1 METKKNNSEYIPEF
15 DKSFRHPRYWGAW
28 LGVAAM
34 AGIALTPPKFR
45 DPILARLG
53 RFAGRLG
60 KSSRR
65 RALINL
71 SLCFPERS
79 EAEREAIVDEMFAT
93 APQAMV
99 MMAELAI
106 RGPEKIQPRDVVPVE
121 RGDEC
126 GDQLVHHAV
135 TDLVRRLFDAMHLV
149 EIGRA
154 HV

>member
-1 METKKNNSEYIPEF
+1 MVGRSSDGGY
-15 DKSFRHPRYWGAW
+15 R
-28 LGVAAM
+28 
-34 AGIALTPPKFR
+34 LTNCEVLR
-45 DPILARLG
+45 SHSARLG

-93 APQAMV
+93 APQAMA

-106 RGPEKIQPRDVVPVE
+106 RGPEKIQPRVDWQGLE
-121 RGDEC
+121 DHRRDE
-126 GDQLVHHAV
+126 A
-135 TDLVRRLFDAMHLV
+135 
-149 EIGRA
+149 
-154 HV
+154 